1 MLSLL
6 VIQLYT
12 HSLAVYS
19 LLGHPEAHII
29 LPLMSLPADGSPT
42 VVGVGIGVFIL
53 LVLWIVVAIIV
64 VVLVVRRKAARK
76 QKRDVTV
83 GDNPFYQYTAA
94 VRQEA
99 EMQEQ
104 GIDADCRD
112 AQHLQ
117 GADNDLGDEEDPF
130 DVGYNHYEVADRTVV
145 CSKNTKTRT
154 PKESSTPASATKV
167 DAVYAVVD
175 KSKKKGAKK
184 KGIQE

>member
-1 MLSLL
+1 M
-6 VIQLYT
+6 
-12 HSLAVYS
+12 
-19 LLGHPEAHII
+19 
-29 LPLMSLPADGSPT
+29 
-42 VVGVGIGVFIL
+42 GVFVL

-64 VVLVVRRKAARK
+64 VVVVVKRKAACK

-83 GDNPFYQYTAA
+83 GDNPFYQNTGA
-94 VRQEA
+94 VTQEV

-104 GIDADCRD
+104 GIDADFTD

-145 CSKNTKTRT
+145 CKNTVTQT
-154 PKESSTPASATKV
+154 PKESSTPACATKV

-175 KSKKKGAKK
+175 KSKKGAKK

>member
-1 MLSLL
+1 MSFS
-6 VIQLYT
+6 
-12 HSLAVYS
+12 HSIVYALTGS
-19 LLGHPEAHII
+19 ICIARGHII
-29 LPLMSLPADGSPT
+29 LPLMSLSADGSLT
-42 VVGVGIGVFIL
+42 GVGVSVGVFIL

-64 VVLVVRRKAARK
+64 VVVVVRRKAARK

-83 GDNPFYQYTAA
+83 GDNSFSQNTAA
-94 VRQEA
+94 VTQEA
-99 EMQEQ
+99 EIQEQ
-104 GIDADCRD
+104 GIDADFRD

-117 GADNDLGDEEDPF
+117 GADNDLVGEEDPF

-175 KSKKKGAKK
+175 KSKKKGAKRRVYRSK
-184 KGIQE
+184 